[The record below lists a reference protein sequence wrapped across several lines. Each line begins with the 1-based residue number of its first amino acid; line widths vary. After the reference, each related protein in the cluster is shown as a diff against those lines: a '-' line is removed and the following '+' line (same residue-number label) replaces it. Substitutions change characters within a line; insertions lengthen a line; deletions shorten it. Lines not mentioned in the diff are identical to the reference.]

1 MSNYRHERG
10 NWARSS
16 SHFLPGLAQN
26 VKTTFH
32 VSPTRQLTPHSPAD
46 PHLPADPPLASSE
59 QLTVSAHASENG
71 RWVDLNVSKEIP
83 LNILD
88 RFEAMEADSDMEEE
102 TSTEGEKGP
111 SSH

>member
-1 MSNYRHERG
+1 MLNPYPKGLRTLIAGLISEAKAVKPG
-10 NWARSS
+10 
-16 SHFLPGLAQN
+16 HFILAKVN
-26 VKTTFH
+26 TEH
-32 VSPTRQLTPHSPAD
+32 
-46 PHLPADPPLASSE
+46 
-59 QLTVSAHASENG
+59 LTVSAHASENG

-88 RFEAMEADSDMEEE
+88 RFEAMEADSEMEEE